1 MRRNLVIL
9 VSLAIAVSLLA
20 LLCVQLHSFRLI
32 EQLATGSP

>member
-20 LLCVQLHSFRLI
+20 LLCAQLHSFRLI